1 MAKKSV
7 IKSNRENPAEVALVI
22 DVSGSMGDY
31 SKLELAKAASIKF
44 INLMR
49 LEKDSLGICSFHTDA
64 KYEWGTNNKVQ
75 LLDSSTTKIEACDS
89 VMNLKSLSATNMG
102 AGLEFAGT
110 MFSSLQTDKKAIVL
124 LSDGEDT
131 VPGDTEVDIANGL
144 NKDNKRIYTVAIGRS
159 ADKDKLKR
167 IAGDDDRFNYADSTF
182 SINEVFNK
190 IIDQIGIAQ
199 LLLNE
204 IIKMPS
210 MTSLTRLHPLED
222 NTVPAGVNTVIMAI
236 AWDNIQDFKW
246 AGLSA
251 RYPTKSGDL
260 VFNIGLFAPDGS
272 LKEVSHSRI
281 QEVENRPGVVVFKIT
296 NASEGEH
303 YGCEMSKFYR
313 DQKDL
318 RFSVGIFV

>member
-1 MAKKSV
+1 MGNPV
-7 IKSNRENPAEVALVI
+7 IKSNRDNPAEVALVI
-22 DVSGSMGDY
+22 DVSGSMGNY
-31 SKLELAKAASIKF
+31 AKLDLAKAASIKF

-49 LEKDSLGICSFHTDA
+49 LKKDSLGICSFHTDA
-64 KYEWGTNNKVQ
+64 KYEWGANNQVQ
-75 LLDSSTTKIEACDS
+75 LLDTAQTKIEACDS
-89 VMNLKSLSATNMG
+89 VMALDSLARTNMG
-102 AGLEFAGT
+102 AGLTFAGK
-110 MFSSLQTDKKAIVL
+110 MFTSLQTDKKAIVL

-131 VPGDTEVDIANGL
+131 VPGDSEVTIANQL
-144 NKDNKRIYTVAIGRS
+144 NNDKKRIYTVAIGRA

-167 IAGDDDRFNYADSTF
+167 IAGSDDRFNYADSTF

-204 IIKMPS
+204 IVKMPAVS
-210 MTSLTRLHPLED
+210 SLTRLHPLDD
-222 NTVPAGVNTVIMAI
+222 NTVPAGIDTVIMAI

-251 RYPTKSGDL
+251 KYPTKSGDL
-260 VFNIGLFAPDGS
+260 VFNVGLFATDGS
-272 LKEVSHSRI
+272 LKEISHSRI
-281 QEVENRPGVVVFKIT
+281 HEVENRPGVVVLKIT

-303 YGCEMSKFYR
+303 YGCEMAKFYR